1 MPVERM
7 LPSAEAEEL
16 VALAHEIAVA
26 ELKPIASQYE
36 AESRFPREKFRLL
49 GKSGLLGL
57 PYPERWGGGG
67 VSYEVYLQV
76 LEELAAAWMTVGVGL
91 SVHTMSCYP
100 LFRLGTDEQR
110 EEWLPAML
118 AGDLL
123 GAYAL
128 SEPHAGS
135 DAAAL
140 SARAVRDGDD
150 YLVSGTK
157 AWITHAG
164 QADFYTVMV
173 RTSDDGGRGVS
184 CLLVDAGT
192 PGLAVGALERKMG
205 LTGSPT
211 AQLLFDGARVP
222 ARRRLGAEGQG
233 LKMALE
239 ALDSGRLG
247 IAACAVGLAQAALD
261 EAVAYAAERT
271 QFGRPIIE
279 FQGLE
284 FLLADMA
291 AGVESARATYLEAA
305 RRRDR
310 GLPFHRQAS
319 IAKLVATDMAM
330 RVTTDAVQVLGGAGY
345 TRDFPVE
352 RYMREAKVPQIF
364 EGTNQIQRMVIARA
378 LRGTLTKRRMIHGRD
393 GDYHR
398 RLRWPGDRGG
408 RGVHRGGLA
417 SRGAVDRGKR
427 TEAAAGPSAPGHRAG
442 RPV

>member
-7 LPSAEAEEL
+7 LPDSDAAAL
-16 VALAHEIAVA
+16 VALAREIAA
-26 ELKPIASQYE
+26 DELKPIASEYE
-36 AESRFPREKFRLL
+36 ARSQFPREQFRLL
-49 GKSGLLGL
+49 GRSGLLGL
-57 PYPERWGGGG
+57 PYPERWNGGA

-76 LEELAAAWMTVGVGL
+76 LEELAAAWMTVAVGV

-100 LFRLGTDEQR
+100 LARFATDAQR
-110 EEWLPAML
+110 DEWLPAL
-118 AGDLL
+118 LGGELL

-140 SARAVRDGDD
+140 SARAAKDGDD
-150 YLVSGTK
+150 YVLNGTK

-164 QADFYTVMV
+164 MADFYTIMV
-173 RTSDDGGRGVS
+173 RTSDEGSRGVT
-184 CLLVDAGT
+184 CLLADAAT
-192 PGLAVGALERKMG
+192 EGLSVAPLEHKMG

-211 AQLLFDGARVP
+211 AQLLLEGARVS
-222 ARRRLGAEGQG
+222 ASRRMGAEGDG
-233 LKMALE
+233 LKI
-239 ALDSGRLG
+239 ALDALNSGRLG

-261 EAVAYAAERT
+261 EAVAYATQRS

-291 AGVESARATYLEAA
+291 AGVESARATYLDAA

-310 GLPFHRQAS
+310 GMPFRRQAS
-319 IAKLVATDMAM
+319 IAKLIATDMAM

-364 EGTNQIQRMVIARA
+364 EGTNQIQRMVIARE
-378 LRGTLTKRRMIHGRD
+378 LRKG
-393 GDYHR
+393 
-398 RLRWPGDRGG
+398 
-408 RGVHRGGLA
+408 
-417 SRGAVDRGKR
+417 
-427 TEAAAGPSAPGHRAG
+427 
-442 RPV
+442 